1 MCLRRHTPTSRPSI
15 SRGPLDPPPGHRAR
29 EQGTHSVQIGA
40 LDLVQKPGS
49 MYQAPSPLS
58 LMSGQRKPLEGGLCF
73 PGESRAPSLL
83 R

>member
-1 MCLRRHTPTSRPSI
+1 M
-15 SRGPLDPPPGHRAR
+15 
-29 EQGTHSVQIGA
+29 QIGA